1 MKIRTKKK
9 DKLQLELT
17 PLIDVVFLL
26 LSFYMLTS
34 SFNKPEGLP
43 LELPAAEAAQITK
56 DKPSTI
62 SIINELEVE
71 LDKETVKISELENSL
86 KSFDMNKHSFIVRS
100 DKKSQ
105 IGVLVSVLDAIQN
118 SGGKNVSIAT
128 TRK

>member
-1 MKIRTKKK
+1 MKIRTKTKK
-9 DKLQLELT
+9 KLQLELT

-43 LELPAAEAAQITK
+43 MELPEAEAAQTNK

-62 SIINELEVE
+62 SIINESEVE
-71 LDKETVKISELENSL
+71 LDEETVKISELENSL
-86 KSFDMNKHSFIVRS
+86 KSFDMKKHSFIVRS

-105 IGVLVSVLDAIQN
+105 VGVLVSVLDAIQN